1 MLKFPDAEA
10 RAIAAR
16 YRKVGPFNS
25 MMSSDV
31 SLPPESY
38 CKRSR
43 FDVGAYAVSQRCI
56 GRLRAILAAL
66 IIRWV
71 GDIAMSEEA
80 REAAGVSAW
89 APRDEVRAF
98 YSGHSLSDGVPE
110 VVEQIASSLGHRLDF
125 ETQVLG
131 YSLLRQRTKGEVAS
145 ATEWPGYRAGHNRK
159 GAGLNVAEELRQPRR
174 LAIRRQVRCS
184 RRHGASRPPRHR
196 AQGTYRILSDRHGQ
210 APRWRATPTPRYC
223 SIIRGSTSTPMRP
236 WPWIDYERAVLP
248 MWECVASRANLDL
261 PARGNAP
268 RVRVLPGAGALAEL
282 AAALWDGKVPGVA
295 GNLPGERVR
304 LLFSDNVHMSEAG
317 RYFIAL
323 VHYAVLFGRNPEG
336 AAIPASLAPETG
348 RYMQTLAWQ
357 YAVSYGQRANAAARR
372 DMATCRDL
380 MQKEVCPAYAAFQ
393 TKGLPVLATLKRQ
406 FNAYR
411 CGREYADANDPDKPI
426 RFTQAIRGVAVLAR
440 IRCQAPT
447 ARP

>member
-1 MLKFPDAEA
+1 
-10 RAIAAR
+10 
-16 YRKVGPFNS
+16 
-25 MMSSDV
+25 
-31 SLPPESY
+31 
-38 CKRSR
+38 
-43 FDVGAYAVSQRCI
+43 VSQRCI
-56 GRLRAILAAL
+56 GRLRTILAAL
-66 IIRWV
+66 IMLNGGGV
-71 GDIAMSEEA
+71 AMSEEA
-80 REAAGVSAW
+80 REATGMSAW
-89 APRDEVRAF
+89 KPRDNIRAF

-125 ETQVLG
+125 ETQSMG

-174 LAIRRQVRCS
+174 LASGDKYDVLVVTE
-184 RRHGASRPPRHR
+184 RHDLPAIARKERTAFYLIDIARHLL
-196 AQGTYRILSDRHGQ
+196 AGNPDAEVLLYHTWLNLDPD
-210 APRWRATPTPRYC
+210 A
-223 SIIRGSTSTPMRP
+223 P

-261 PARGNAP
+261 PARGNVP
-268 RVRVLPGAGALAEL
+268 RVRVLPGGSALAEL
-282 AAALWDGKVPGVA
+282 AAALWEGKVPGVA
-295 GNLPGERVR
+295 GNRPGERVR
-304 LLFSDNVHMSEAG
+304 LLFADNVHMSDAG

-357 YAVSYGQRANAAARR
+357 YAVSYGQRADAAARR

-380 MQKEVCPAYAAFQ
+380 MQKQVCPAYAAFQ
-393 TKGLPVLATLKRQ
+393 SKGLPVLATLRRQ

-411 CGREYADANDPDKPI
+411 CGREYVDANDPENPFASPKP
-426 RFTQAIRGVAVLAR
+426 
-440 IRCQAPT
+440 
-447 ARP
+447 